1 MKSYRSIGAA
11 LLVGAAAMTFT
22 APAMAAGK
30 FGPHVEALIAQAA
43 KEGHLDLSWS
53 GSGFGDNGKGI
64 PAWIA
69 AFNKFYGLHLTYNFT
84 PAPSMTQQGARLVQE
99 AQSGT
104 PAATDAIILGAD
116 ALLPGIQ
123 AKATH
128 TYDWA
133 ALAKEVGVD
142 LPAAAVAPDNAAVA
156 FSTEVFGIAYN
167 ANAIPPGKVPHTL
180 ADVLKPEWKGRVAST
195 PYAAGFNFL
204 AAFDP
209 KWGPE
214 RTKDYVTK
222 LSHQVGGLIRC
233 GQSASLLDG
242 QFDMLVLS
250 CDISSSII
258 DHRRGEPM
266 GYVVPTD
273 APVMDYWYMAVPKT
287 AKHPAGG
294 ALLALFML
302 TPEGQRLSW
311 KWDANDLALLPG
323 SHTAAQLP
331 GNPDKIAGGHGAQD
345 FIKHPETTRLT
356 REYIHILRS
365 GRH

>member
-1 MKSYRSIGAA
+1 MNNRITVAA
-11 LLVGAAAMTFT
+11 TLAACVVVGAAA
-22 APAMAAGK
+22 PAAAANK
-30 FGPHVEALIAQAA
+30 FGPKVDALVAQAA

-64 PAWIA
+64 PTWIA

-99 AQSGT
+99 TQSGT

-116 ALLPGIQ
+116 SLLPGIE

-128 TYDWA
+128 PYDWV
-133 ALAKEVGVD
+133 ALAKGVGVN
-142 LPAAAVAPDNAAVA
+142 LPAAAAAPDNAAVA

-167 ANAIPPGKVPHTL
+167 TKAIPPDKVPHTL

-209 KWGPE
+209 KWTSA
-214 RTKDYVTK
+214 RTKEYVTK
-222 LSHQVGGLIRC
+222 LAQQVGGLIRC

-250 CDISSSII
+250 CDISSSIL
-258 DHRRGEPM
+258 DQRRGEPM
-266 GYVVPTD
+266 AAVVPTD
-273 APVMDYWYMAVPKT
+273 APVMDYWYMAVPKM

-302 TPEGQRLSW
+302 TPEGQKLSW
-311 KWDANDLALLPG
+311 EWDANDLALLPG

-331 GNPDKIAGGHGAQD
+331 GDPDEIAGGHGAQD
-345 FIKHPETTRLT
+345 FIKHPETTQLT
-356 REYIHILRS
+356 GEYIRILR
-365 GRH
+365 GTRR